1 MNVLSSK
8 DMLISLSTLLHGN
21 LNQKLSW
28 TFRLY
33 DLNGDGTITK
43 TEMANVVVAVY
54 ELLGI
59 ECASLVRFRLSRT
72 VYKPFP
78 KNTTLHKSQIV
89 ESQGHG
95 K

>member
-1 MNVLSSK
+1 
-8 DMLISLSTLLHGN
+8 MLISLSTLLHGN

-59 ECASLVRFRLSRT
+59 ECASLVIFIVFIGNQIMQRLQDWRK
-72 VYKPFP
+72 VLKKHLGVLNF
-78 KNTTLHKSQIV
+78 
-89 ESQGHG
+89 
-95 K
+95 